1 MDPKQYFQEGGK
13 GFIVTNQALD
23 IIARAESSG
32 IITPDQAA
40 QQRKDLEAAAR
51 NLKASGGKS
60 YGGFETQVSLI
71 NNLVPKIDEFTAKK
85 KEVVNLGSQIEAS
98 KNLLRTYG
106 VELPQEQVSAID
118 LAIQNNNAS
127 ELKAFNSALAARTA
141 ASIAEQIPATKS
153 EQAKIDLDTQALAAA
168 KQKASVEK
176 QEADNAK
183 YSLEETLKDKY
194 KSIIDVKKDPN
205 IKSAFGIP
213 ISRLI
218 PGTEESSLSAKV
230 NQIANKE
237 WIDSIIKSKAAG
249 ATFGSLTEKEGAK
262 LASAATLLSSPS
274 DLDYET
280 ANDELLKMAESVKKL
295 YRKSTGREIT
305 DDLKLASPAPPDEMT
320 PQQKA
325 DAKAAQLSGI
335 LSGAPAQ

>member
-23 IIARAESSG
+23 TIAKAESSG

-60 YGGFETQVSLI
+60 YGGFETQISLI
-71 NNLVPKIDEFTAKK
+71 NNLVPQIQSVVKK
-85 KEVVNLGSQIEAS
+85 DEVVAS
-98 KNLLRTYG
+98 KANSIVATIKLLNEQG
-106 VELPQEQVSAID
+106 VKTSPEEISNIA
-118 LAIQNNNAS
+118 NAA
-127 ELKAFNSALAARTA
+127 EKGDEPFLTQKANMLAAQLGELSKNKLPPT
-141 ASIAEQIPATKS
+141 PT
-153 EQAKIDLDTQALAAA
+153 EQAKIDLDTQALNVA
-168 KQKASVEK
+168 KQKEIADK
-176 QEADNAK
+176 QEAENAK

-194 KSIIDVKKDPN
+194 KAIMDIKKDPN
-205 IKSAFGIP
+205 IRSSFGMGIK
-213 ISRLI
+213 RFI
-218 PGTEESSLSAKV
+218 PGTDESALKAKV
-230 NQIANKE
+230 FQLASQE

-249 ATFGSLTEKEGAK
+249 AVFGALSNQEGGK

-305 DDLKLASPAPPDEMT
+305 DDVKLASPAPPDEMT